1 MPDRRTLLKAAA
13 GLALLPGIVAG
24 ESPAPAIARGRIPSS
39 GETIPA
45 VGMGSWLT
53 FDVGESAHERRIRVD
68 VLKAFFAGGGTV
80 IDSSPMYGTSQAVIG
95 HCLAE
100 IEDLP
105 DVFAATKVWT
115 PVGFLG
121 ERQMEHSVSLWGL
134 EKIGLMQ
141 VHNLLSWETH
151 LKTLRAWKDAGRVR
165 YIGMTTSRGNRHDD
179 LVAIMRSEPID
190 FVQISYNIED
200 REAENV
206 LLPLA
211 EERGIAVIANR
222 PFRRSLLFD
231 RVRGVPLPG
240 WARDI
245 DCRNWA
251 QLFLKFVIS
260 HPAVTCAIPATS
272 RVDHMIE
279 NMGALTGRMPNAA
292 QRLAMAVHYASL

>member
-13 GLALLPGIVAG
+13 GLAALPALAFGD
-24 ESPAPAIARGRIPSS
+24 ERTPALATRTIPST
-39 GETIPA
+39 GERIPA

-53 FDVGESAHERRIRVD
+53 FDVGESAHERRVRVE
-68 VLKAFFAGGGTV
+68 VLRTFFAGGGAV

-95 HCLAE
+95 HCLGQLE
-100 IEDLP
+100 PSP

-115 PVGFLG
+115 PGRWLG
-121 ERQMEHSVSLWGL
+121 EKQMENSVSLWALGRMD
-134 EKIGLMQ
+134 LMQ
-141 VHNLLSWETH
+141 VHNLLDWETH
-151 LKTLRAWKDAGRVR
+151 LATLRGWKDEGRVR
-165 YIGMTTSRGNRHDD
+165 YIGVTTSHGRRHDD
-179 LVAIMRSEPID
+179 VAAIMRSEPID
-190 FVQISYNIED
+190 FVQLTYNIAD

-211 EERGIAVIANR
+211 AERGIAVIANR

-231 RVRGVPLPG
+231 PVRNLPLPA

-245 DCRNWA
+245 DCENWA

-272 RVDHMIE
+272 RVDHMAE
-279 NMGALTGRMPNAA
+279 NIGALRGRMPNAA